1 MKFLEFVISH
11 SRATIAIM
19 ILVVLSGVGSRVS
32 MPIEMS
38 PNVVLPVVMT
48 MVRLDGISP
57 EDGTRL
63 LVRPIEKELKT
74 LDGIEEIQA
83 MASEGYVVITTEFEV
98 SDNIKQAVA
107 DVREA
112 VDRAKADFPQDT
124 EEPIVDELS
133 PNPEPSIVITFS
145 GDKASE
151 RELYDAAIFLQR
163 RLEILP
169 EILTAKLSGNR
180 EEIVEIEIDPEKL
193 KNFKISNN

>member
-83 MASEGYVVITTEFEV
+83 MASEGYVVVTTEFEV

-151 RELYDAAIFLQR
+151 RELFDAAIFLQR

-193 KNFKISNN
+193 

>member
-32 MPIEMS
+32 IPIEMS
-38 PNVVLPVVMT
+38 PNVVLPIVMT

-83 MASEGYVVITTEFEV
+83 MASEGYVVVTTEFEV

-145 GDKASE
+145 GDKN
-151 RELYDAAIFLQR
+151 
-163 RLEILP
+163 
-169 EILTAKLSGNR
+169 T
-180 EEIVEIEIDPEKL
+180 
-193 KNFKISNN
+193 

>member
-63 LVRPIEKELKT
+63 LVRPIAVSYTHLT
-74 LDGIEEIQA
+74 LP
-83 MASEGYVVITTEFEV
+83 T
-98 SDNIKQAVA
+98 
-107 DVREA
+107 
-112 VDRAKADFPQDT
+112 KA
-124 EEPIVDELS
+124 
-133 PNPEPSIVITFS
+133 
-145 GDKASE
+145 
-151 RELYDAAIFLQR
+151 
-163 RLEILP
+163 
-169 EILTAKLSGNR
+169 
-180 EEIVEIEIDPEKL
+180 
-193 KNFKISNN
+193 